1 MTFIAFGA
9 FRSSR
14 HPSHTNGFK
23 DVDRAFGTS
32 GETPPIAVL
41 VTGAPSTRGFRLT
54 ALDTGVG
61 CISDQL
67 VQLTVHRSS
76 RRLGG
81 EGCLL
86 QQLISGHPLRC
97 PEFEAGQEL

>member
-9 FRSSR
+9 FRSSP
-14 HPSHTNGFK
+14 HPSHANGFR

-41 VTGAPSTRGFRLT
+41 VTGTPSTGGFRLT
-54 ALDTGVG
+54 ALDSGVS

-67 VQLTVHRSS
+67 VQLSVDRSS
-76 RRLGG
+76 RRFGG

-86 QQLISGHPLRC
+86 QQLISRHPLRC
-97 PEFEAGQEL
+97 PELEAAQQL